1 MTETAPVRTVDGVE
15 LPTAGT
21 WRIDP
26 GHTEVGFVGRHF
38 LLTKVRGRFTDV
50 SGDIVV
56 GERPEDTVVDVT
68 IGVASVASGDGARDE
83 HLRSPDLFEAAAHP
97 TARFRST
104 EVRWDGSQGTLAG
117 DLTIKGVTRPVTLRV
132 DYLGQVRDPWGN
144 ERVVFSASGKVNRE
158 DWGITWNMPLDRGG
172 VLVSRDIELSLEV
185 EAIQAAVSSAP

>member
-104 EVRWDGSQGTLAG
+104 EVRWGGSQGTLAG